1 MHNPDKR
8 TIAAI
13 ATPPGE
19 GGIGVIRMSGDD
31 ALGILKRVFKPHRG
45 DIDEFRSHTL
55 YYGDVIDQ
63 DRGRLLDEAL
73 VTYMKAPSSYTGED
87 VVEIYCHGGVLVLRS
102 VLELLLRQGA
112 CIAEPGEFTKRAF
125 LNNRLDLTQ
134 AEAVIDVIRA
144 KTDLSLEAAQNQ
156 LKGMLSKKIDAI
168 KDRVAEVLTHIEAEL
183 DFPEE
188 EDIGELKDDE
198 IRERLTEV
206 ADEIVHLLSTY
217 EEGRVLREGLGV
229 IILGLPNAG
238 KSSLLNILL
247 REERA
252 IVAPVPGT
260 TRDVIEEV
268 INING
273 IPVRLMDTAGLRDTD
288 DEIERIGVRLTR
300 DRLKDAQLVL
310 YVIDATRGMIEYD
323 RKNIEEIEGKKL
335 ILVINKVD
343 TIDGKR
349 KAHLDKELNVFE
361 DRVFTSAVTEE
372 GIEELKDCMCSAV
385 FSGSLKNSGSA
396 LVARARHKE
405 ALDASL
411 EAVRDALNT
420 IDRGLPR
427 EFLAVELREALDRLG
442 EITGSVTSEDILDRI
457 FSQFCVGK

>member
-31 ALGILKRVFKPHRG
+31 SLNILKRVFKPHRDG
-45 DIDEFRSHTL
+45 IDEFRSHRL

-63 DRGRLLDEAL
+63 ERRRLLDEVL
-73 VTYMKAPSSYTGED
+73 VAYMKAPSSYTGED
-87 VVEIYCHGGVLVLRS
+87 VVEIYCHGGVLILRS

-112 CIAEPGEFTKRAF
+112 SIAEPGEFTKRAF
-125 LNNRLDLTQ
+125 LNNRLDLAQ

-156 LKGMLSKKIDAI
+156 LKGMLSSKIDAI
-168 KDRVAEVLTHIEAEL
+168 KDSITEVLTHIEAEL

-198 IRERLTEV
+198 IRERLTGV
-206 ADEIVHLLSTY
+206 VDEMVHLLSTY

-252 IVAPVPGT
+252 IVTPVPGT

-268 INING
+268 INIKG
-273 IPVRLMDTAGLRDTD
+273 VPVRLMDTAGLRDTD
-288 DEIERIGVRLTR
+288 DEVERIGVRLTR
-300 DRLKDAQLVL
+300 DRLKDAELVL
-310 YVIDATRGMIEYD
+310 YVIDGTRGMIEED
-323 RKNIEEIEGKKL
+323 RKNMEEIGDKRC

-343 TIDGKR
+343 MIDGKR
-349 KAHLDKELNVFE
+349 RDHIDRELNRFK

-372 GIEELKDCMCSAV
+372 GIEELKDCMCTAV
-385 FSGSLKNSGSA
+385 FSGSLKRGGSA

-411 EAVRDALNT
+411 DAVRYALNT

-457 FSQFCVGK
+457 FNQFCVGK